1 MHPPFVDCHSHVCPS
16 GDDGAATVAQGALL
30 CAEAA
35 RRGTGILFATPHVWP
50 TLPLTAERERR
61 VRAAFAELSER
72 APLELRLGFELTP
85 SAELLRADL
94 RRYEL
99 EGTERVLMEVP
110 FAGDGAIVISLG
122 QRAEAAGLVPVIAHP
137 ERSEAAVGDPGFLA
151 RLAAR
156 GWPLQVNASSLLGRH
171 GLQVERIAW
180 RLLERGE
187 AALVASDGHRETRPP
202 QLDEA
207 WTVVAARLGEDVA
220 WPLFDGSALGLGA
233 GATTRSRAVP
243 SRAASR
249 GV

>member
-99 EGTERVLMEVP
+99 EGTEP
-110 FAGDGAIVISLG
+110 SADGG
-122 QRAEAAGLVPVIAHP
+122 
-137 ERSEAAVGDPGFLA
+137 AVRRRRRDRDLA
-151 RLAAR
+151 RPSA
-156 GWPLQVNASSLLGRH
+156 PK
-171 GLQVERIAW
+171 
-180 RLLERGE
+180 
-187 AALVASDGHRETRPP
+187 RP
-202 QLDEA
+202 
-207 WTVVAARLGEDVA
+207 
-220 WPLFDGSALGLGA
+220 GSC
-233 GATTRSRAVP
+233 R
-243 SRAASR
+243 
-249 GV
+249 